1 MKPKDDQRHCRY
13 CGDPFK
19 PLRSHQRFCRAEC
32 RISFHKMGGAS
43 EKRIQALIR
52 PVLRDLFNDE
62 EFLQLLRQK
71 LA

>member
-1 MKPKDDQRHCRY
+1 M
-13 CGDPFK
+13 
-19 PLRSHQRFCRAEC
+19 
-32 RISFHKMGGAS
+32 SFHKMGGAG

-52 PVLRDLFNDE
+52 PVIKDLFNDE